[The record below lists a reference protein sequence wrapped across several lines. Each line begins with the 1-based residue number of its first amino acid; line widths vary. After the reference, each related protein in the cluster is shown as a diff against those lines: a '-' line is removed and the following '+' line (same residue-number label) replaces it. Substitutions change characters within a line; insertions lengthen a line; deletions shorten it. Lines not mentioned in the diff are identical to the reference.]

1 MERPKPVRQ
10 LENYVVRKMPNGMFQ
25 VIHKH
30 TGRIHSF
37 GTNQQKAKLQAELLE
52 RMKYC

>member
-1 MERPKPVRQ
+1 VRQ
-10 LENYVVRKMPNGMFQ
+10 LENYVVRKMPNGTFQ

-37 GTNQQKAKLQAELLE
+37 GTNHQKAKLQAELLE